1 MCIRDSCTGLRFGD
15 GENVSVAAPKSL
27 ANADRMFAGAY
38 RTAGS
43 PDAYGRDSELLYLW
57 DESQWE
63 IIYQNAFNQE
73 PGEESRDAYG
83 DYNLFREPIG
93 LSAMELVTTGP
104 YIDSELVLEGGKR
117 AQAVTFRGILGRYKA
132 PPDYYPEDVI
142 QYRVG
147 GAGEFQNWD
156 GNPVY
161 LYEDAL
167 VEARKIRSIRTYN
180 GTETIVTDVR
190 EKPVRVQQPDVP
202 VLDGNYMGGGEYD
215 ITVMYLSLI
224 HI

>member
-1 MCIRDSCTGLRFGD
+1 M
-15 GENVSVAAPKSL
+15 
-27 ANADRMFAGAY
+27 
-38 RTAGS
+38 
-43 PDAYGRDSELLYLW
+43 
-57 DESQWE
+57 
-63 IIYQNAFNQE
+63 
-73 PGEESRDAYG
+73 
-83 DYNLFREPIG
+83 
-93 LSAMELVTTGP
+93 SAMELVTTGP

-142 QYRVG
+142 QYRIG
-147 GAGEFQNWD
+147 GAGEFQDWD

-190 EKPVRVQQPDVP
+190 EKTVRVQQPDVP
-202 VLDGNYMGGGEYD
+202 VLDWNYMGGGEYD
-215 ITVMYLSLI
+215 VTVLYRPWLRSLEPVEI
-224 HI
+224 H